1 MDPGAFKH
9 PDVVVWGLRME
20 SVHKGMGKWEFLQLS
35 VLQVHV
41 RSHLQVPQAV
51 EPSESCGTGCRH
63 SAPFKRVW
71 SGPSHFQ
78 QEFSDKS
85 TYNRHIN
92 ERISV
97 AVLDQVELGES
108 EMSAAPYEHVFAAPI
123 SIVLA
128 RMAEREKIVTK
139 GRFHML
145 WQQRKAHGAER
156 HDKGKAKLRWARWAL
171 KHPDSK
177 ATTVLEKV
185 GGKQARGSLTWRE
198 SVGLVQ
204 QQLNGLQ
211 GRG

>member
-1 MDPGAFKH
+1 M
-9 PDVVVWGLRME
+9 
-20 SVHKGMGKWEFLQLS
+20 
-35 VLQVHV
+35 
-41 RSHLQVPQAV
+41 
-51 EPSESCGTGCRH
+51 T
-63 SAPFKRVW
+63 
-71 SGPSHFQ
+71 
-78 QEFSDKS
+78 
-85 TYNRHIN
+85 
-92 ERISV
+92 
-97 AVLDQVELGES
+97 
-108 EMSAAPYEHVFAAPI
+108 
-123 SIVLA
+123 
-128 RMAEREKIVTK
+128 EREKIVTK